1 MSSDPTVIPA
11 HIDEPPHVL
20 FWRLDEVMP
29 IGIGLVAGVL
39 IAQLIICTGLGLV
52 LARFYRR
59 FCDNRP
65 DGFLL
70 HAIYWY
76 MGSIGMKQ
84 TRTMPNSYEREFI

>member
-1 MSSDPTVIPA
+1 MSEPVRIPA

-20 FWRLDEVMP
+20 FWRLDEVLP
-29 IGIGLVAGVL
+29 IGIGLVAGIWL
-39 IAQLIICTGLGLV
+39 AQLIICSMLGIV

-76 MGSIGMKQ
+76 MDAISMKAP
-84 TRTMPNSYEREFI
+84 RTMPNSYEREFI

>member
-1 MSSDPTVIPA
+1 MSEPTKIPDY
-11 HIDEPPHVL
+11 IDQPPHVM

-29 IGIGLVAGVL
+29 IGIGLVAGIL
-39 IAQLIICTGLGLV
+39 LAQLIICTVVGLL

-65 DGFLL
+65 DGYLL

-76 MGSIGMKQ
+76 WGAISWKPV
-84 TRTMPNSYEREFI
+84 RSMPNSYEKEFV